1 MITCA
6 QDVCG
11 DPGRRDEGEGEAGK
25 AEENALLVVA
35 PRPPDARGY
44 DHLGDISNN
53 YSCAR
58 INKDCITWIGRL
70 RPEPKTQDSKRIGL
84 QTIRLRFVVS

>member
-1 MITCA
+1 MLDRARNRHPLVITCT

-25 AEENALLVVA
+25 AEEDALLVVA

-44 DHLGDISNN
+44 DHLGDISNCH
-53 YSCAR
+53 SCVR
-58 INKDCITWIGRL
+58 M
-70 RPEPKTQDSKRIGL
+70 S
-84 QTIRLRFVVS
+84 